1 MEQSNVKNL
10 REGKMNILTRR
21 ILTAV
26 AAAALAGAATIA
38 NAFPE
43 KPVTIV
49 VPFAAGGGTDITTRT
64 MQEPMTKAL
73 GGDLVVKNTA
83 GAGGTIGVA
92 EAARAKADGYTLSMA
107 PVGPLTTQP
116 HLRKLPY
123 DIDSFDYVCLAY
135 SAPTSIAVRKDSK
148 FNTLKDLIDYAKANP
163 GKLNFAVQAIGSIPH
178 AAGLALAEAAGIEM
192 VYLPVNGDGPALKA
206 LLDGT
211 ADLFIPHISFL
222 SKNKDQIKSL
232 AILQDERLST
242 MPDLPTAKEQGY
254 ELNFPIWG
262 GLVAPKGTPGE
273 AIAMLDS
280 SCKAAIE
287 SDSFKAHMKKL
298 GQPTAYM
305 DGKKFETFVK
315 EQYDQNKRLLEKAGL
330 KPQ

>member
-1 MEQSNVKNL
+1 MHKL
-10 REGKMNILTRR
+10 PKR
-21 ILTAV
+21 ILGAAIAAV
-26 AAAALAGAATIA
+26 LAGAATA
-38 NAFPE
+38 AVAFPN
-43 KPVTIV
+43 KTVTIV

-64 MQEPMTKAL
+64 MQQPMAEAL
-73 GGDLVVKNTA
+73 GGNVVVKNTA

-92 EAARAKADGYTLSMA
+92 EVAQSRPDGHTLSMA

-123 DIDSFDYVCLAY
+123 GVDSFEYVCLAY
-135 SAPTSIAVRKDSK
+135 SAPSAIAVRKDSK
-148 FNTLKDLIDYAKANP
+148 FNTLQDLIDYAKKNP

-222 SKNKDQIKSL
+222 SRNSDQIKSL
-232 AILQDERLST
+232 AILQEERLST
-242 MPDLPTAKEQGY
+242 LPDLPTAKEQGY

-262 GLVAPKGTPGE
+262 GLVAPKGTP
-273 AIAMLDS
+273 ADAVAKLDDA
-280 SCKAAIE
+280 CKAAI
-287 SDSFKAHMKKL
+287 DSEPFKAHMKKL

-305 DGKKFETFVK
+305 SGKEFEAFVRK
-315 EQYDQNKRLLEKAGL
+315 QYDQNKRLLEKAGL
-330 KPQ
+330 KQ

>member
-1 MEQSNVKNL
+1 
-10 REGKMNILTRR
+10 MNILSRR
-21 ILTAV
+21 ILTAAV
-26 AAAALAGAATIA
+26 AVAFAGAATVA
-38 NAFPE
+38 SAFPD

-64 MQEPMTKAL
+64 MQQPMAEAL
-73 GGDLVVKNTA
+73 GGDIVVKNTA

-123 DIDSFDYVCLAY
+123 GVDSFEYVCLAY
-135 SAPTSIAVRKDSK
+135 SAPTAIAVKKDSK
-148 FNTLKDLIDYAKANP
+148 FNTLKDLIDYAKENP

-178 AAGLALAEAAGIEM
+178 AAGLALAESAGIEM

-206 LLDGT
+206 LLDGS

-232 AILQDERLST
+232 AILQGERLST
-242 MPDLPTAKEQGY
+242 MSDLPTAKEQGHD
-254 ELNFPIWG
+254 LDFPIWG
-262 GLVAPKGTPGE
+262 GLVAPKGTPE
-273 AIAMLDS
+273 EVVAKLDK
-280 SCKAAIE
+280 SCEAAIG

-298 GQPTAYM
+298 GQPTAFM
-305 DGKKFETFVK
+305 NGKDFEGFVRK
-315 EQYDQNKRLLEKAGL
+315 QYEQNERLLQQAGL
-330 KPQ
+330 KPE

>member
-1 MEQSNVKNL
+1 M
-10 REGKMNILTRR
+10 RKMSRS

-26 AAAALAGAATIA
+26 MAAAFAGAATMA
-38 NAFPE
+38 GAFPE

-64 MQEPMTKAL
+64 MQEPMAKAL
-73 GGDLVVKNTA
+73 GGDIVVKNTA

-123 DIDSFDYVCLAY
+123 DVDSFEYVCLAY
-135 SAPTSIAVRKDSK
+135 SAPSAIAVRKDSK
-148 FNTLKDLIDYAKANP
+148 FNTLNDLIDYAKANP

-206 LLDGT
+206 LLDGS

-222 SKNKDQIKSL
+222 SKNQDQIKSL

-242 MPDLPTAKEQGY
+242 LPDLPTAKEQGH

-262 GLVAPKGTPGE
+262 GLVAPKGTP
-273 AIAMLDS
+273 ADAVAKLDS

-287 SDSFKAHMKKL
+287 SDTFKAHMKKL
-298 GQPTAYM
+298 GQPTAYKN
-305 DGKKFETFVK
+305 GKDFEAFVR
-315 EQYDQNKRLLEKAGL
+315 EQYDQNGRLLQKAGL